1 MLAAL
6 STADT
11 IIAIVIA
18 VAAVRG
24 AFKGAAWTIVRFVG
38 FIAAL
43 AAAIAWYPGVGAWLD
58 QRIDFI
64 PEKLAYLL
72 AFLGILILVW
82 LIATYFAWV
91 ARGAV
96 KRVKLGGIDRPLGFV
111 AGGALGLLLTTVAFL
126 ILGNNAPGL
135 AKDWLEGSVAA
146 PYMRMVVETIEPALP
161 ENLRAEWQNILDGL
175 DHVPMDEPGS

>member
-11 IIAIVIA
+11 IVAIVIA

-24 AFKGAAWTIVRFVG
+24 AFKGFAWTFVRFVG

-43 AAAIAWYPGVGAWLD
+43 AAAILWYPGVGAWLD
-58 QRIDFI
+58 ERIAFI
-64 PEKLAYLL
+64 PEKLSYLV

-82 LIATYFAWV
+82 LVATYFAWV

-96 KRVKLGGIDRPLGFV
+96 RRVKLGGIDRPLGFL
-111 AGGALGLLLTTVAFL
+111 AGGALGLLLATVAFL
-126 ILGNNAPGL
+126 ILGNNFRSWTRDA
-135 AKDWLEGSVAA
+135 LEGSVTA
-146 PYMRMVVETIEPALP
+146 PYMRLVVETIEPALP
-161 ENLRAEWQNILDGL
+161 ENLRNEWQHILDGL
-175 DHVPMDEPGS
+175 DHVPAAKP